1 VSLNDETVF
10 HLYMRPEGDMRKDAI
25 VKLEIFDNEIRDNYD
40 VQFALDDRNQV
51 VEAYRSIGLTVL
63 QVADGEF

>member
-63 QVADGEF
+63 QVTDGEF